1 MNEQSVIVCTPSQ
14 LTEIVRDA
22 VASALSSMQS
32 KTPSEDE
39 LLTESD
45 VVKEF
50 GVSKATLWRWK
61 KSNYLTPLKLGR
73 TNYYRRADINAA
85 MDRKEV

>member
-1 MNEQSVIVCTPSQ
+1 MDEQSVIVCTPSQ
-14 LTEIVRDA
+14 LSTIVRDA
-22 VASALSSMQS
+22 VAEAMSAIGS
-32 KTPSEDE
+32 KAPHEE
-39 LLTESD
+39 KLLAEGD

-61 KSNYLTPLKLGR
+61 KAGYLKPSKLGR
-73 TNYYRRADINAA
+73 ANYYRRADINAA

>member
-14 LTEIVRDA
+14 LMEIVRDA

-39 LLTESD
+39 LLAEGD

-61 KSNYLTPLKLGR
+61 KAGYLKPAKLGR
-73 TNYYRRADINAA
+73 TNYYRRSDINAA
-85 MDRKEV
+85 MGET